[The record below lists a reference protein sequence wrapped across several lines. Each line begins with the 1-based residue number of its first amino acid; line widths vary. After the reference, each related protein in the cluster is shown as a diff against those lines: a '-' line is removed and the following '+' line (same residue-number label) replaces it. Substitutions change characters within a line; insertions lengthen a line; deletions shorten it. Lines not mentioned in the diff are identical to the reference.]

1 MITHKNARLTPNG
14 RALLVR
20 RVVDEGLRPEEVA
33 QAKGI
38 SVQRTYKWLRRYREE
53 GEVGW
58 QNRSSCPRRC
68 PHEVSDEPR
77 EQLIERRWLCQ
88 TYRHIAKTLAIGHRH
103 RGPSAQAGRTELFSR
118 P

>member
-1 MITHKNARLTPNG
+1 MITHKNARLTPHG

-38 SVQRTYKWLRRYREE
+38 SVRTTYKWLRRYREE
-53 GEVGW
+53 GEVGL
-58 QNRSSCPRRC
+58 QNRSSRPRRC
-68 PHEVSDEPR
+68 SHAVSDELR
-77 EQLIERRWLCQ
+77 EQLIERRRLRQ
-88 TYRHIAKTLAIGHRH
+88 TYRHIAKTLAVGHRH
-103 RGPSAQAGRTELFSR
+103 RGPSAQAGRTEPFSR